1 MPRDDVAQIICHGR
15 RVVVEELESGLE
27 VPELQD
33 EVDRD
38 RKCARPDEL
47 LFGVAEL
54 EVRVPVFVG
63 KARQRIQ
70 FVDFGTCEDR
80 EAVRGGHEFIFLNA
94 RKWESEFRFA

>member
-1 MPRDDVAQIICHGR
+1 M
-15 RVVVEELESGLE
+15 EELESGLE

-63 KARQRIQ
+63 KAR
-70 FVDFGTCEDR
+70 
-80 EAVRGGHEFIFLNA
+80 
-94 RKWESEFRFA
+94 